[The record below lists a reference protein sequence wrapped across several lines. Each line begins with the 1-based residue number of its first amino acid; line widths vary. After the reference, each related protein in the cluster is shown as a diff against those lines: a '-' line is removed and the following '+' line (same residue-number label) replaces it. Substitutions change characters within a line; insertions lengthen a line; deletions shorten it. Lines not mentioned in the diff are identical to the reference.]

1 MALLTE
7 DIRKKYFKELG
18 LGAYNKTNIKKLQA
32 KYMERKSDADGI
44 YGQNTDNL
52 LRHLYNC
59 HKYLNKDNF
68 KPEEFKCECNG
79 RYCCGYPTYMK
90 PAQLT
95 NLQTIRNKYKKPM
108 VITSGMRCK
117 GYNNAI
123 GGSISNSKHLL
134 GQATDFYMQ
143 GVTDTLANRKNFIKY
158 SKNLPNTTYI
168 YGNGINIYGNPIS
181 APYMGNAIHYDTSN
195 GNPAPAPKP
204 TPDGKLVVDGIGG
217 ASTVKRM
224 QEFFDTSV
232 DGVISGQNLN
242 LKKYYPSLTSVKGGS
257 GGSPCIK
264 KLQLW
269 VGTTQD
275 GVLGQGTVK
284 AWQKKI
290 GVTADGIFGKASMK
304 AWQKYLNS
312 HSKPVYPPAPKPR
325 KKWKVIDISEFQD
338 TINWTKAKADGV
350 QGAIVR
356 CGLRGAGTGTL
367 KQDSMF
373 LNHIKGAYKVGIPV
387 GIYMFTEAINAK
399 EGKEEADYAIKLW
412 QKANLPISFPI
423 AVDTENVFYKE
434 NGKKIA
440 GRANDTKLS
449 RAKRTEAIKAFC
461 ERVKE
466 KGYTPMIYASTSW
479 LYNQL
484 DMSKLPY
491 DVWVAQYN
499 STCEYEGKYVIWQ
512 YTSEGRVAGAKGDI
526 DLNHCYI
533 APKAVNPPKPAP
545 TPTPTEKKTYQGTF
559 PSLRLKKSNAKVIA
573 DAITWAKK
581 VAENNS
587 FHYGYGKH
595 SHHNGCYYC
604 GTQHLK
610 KGHGI
615 KRYETTYCCNP
626 FVGAAWAH
634 GGCVPEALK
643 LCEDCDSWDFG
654 TDKGSYEKSKLFDK
668 VSLKSL
674 KKGDVLCSDRHVALY
689 IGNGKVVQAG
699 HEDDNVEHS
708 KSWND
713 SIAVG
718 TWDGY
723 KRAYRFNGKVDAE
736 MPLKFGEYSDRVADL
751 QRYLMW
757 YGYKISETSFFNSA
771 TLDAVKDFQR
781 EQKLV
786 ADGIVGEKTI
796 EAMKKVKK

>member
-1 MALLTE
+1 MK
-7 DIRKKYFKELG
+7 IRTKIPKNNKYYIRQATGG
-18 LGAYNKTNIKKLQA
+18 LNGAVA
-32 KYMERKSDADGI
+32 
-44 YGQNTDNL
+44 
-52 LRHLYNC
+52 
-59 HKYLNKDNF
+59 
-68 KPEEFKCECNG
+68 
-79 RYCCGYPTYMK
+79 GYPTISGANVLANCVGYANGRFNEIINDPDLKGIVKRFRYQLYCNAENFIESAKRQGLKISSK
-90 PAQLT
+90 PTVGGIMVWQKGSTLGGGDGAGHVAIVEQ
-95 NLQTIRNKYKKPM
+95 IYKD
-108 VITSGMRCK
+108 
-117 GYNNAI
+117 
-123 GGSISNSKHLL
+123 GSIYTSES
-134 GQATDFYMQ
+134 GWGSREWAF
-143 GVTDTLANRKNFIKY
+143 
-158 SKNLPNTTYI
+158 KNLRRNNE
-168 YGNGINIYGNPIS
+168 NGRWGQNELYRFRGCIVNPSIS
-181 APYMGNAIHYDTSN
+181 GGPVD
-195 GNPAPAPKP
+195 PP
-204 TPDGKLVVDGIGG
+204 KLVVDGIGG
-217 ASTVKRM
+217 TETVYRM
-224 QEFFDTSV
+224 QEFFETNV
-232 DGVISGQNLN
+232 YDGVISGQNLA
-242 LKKYYPSLTSVKGGS
+242 LKKYYPSLTAVQGGS

-264 KLQLW
+264 KLQRW
-269 VGTTQD
+269 VGASQD
-275 GVLGQGTVK
+275 GVLGEKTVK
-284 AWQKKI
+284 AWQKKLN
-290 GVTADGIFGKASMK
+290 VDADGIFGVNSMK

-312 HSKPVYPPAPKPR
+312 HSKPVYPPDPKPR

-338 TINWTKAKADGV
+338 NINWAKAKADGV
-350 QGAIVR
+350 QGAIIR

-367 KQDSMF
+367 KTDSMF
-373 LNHIKGAYKVGIPV
+373 LEHIKGAYKAGLPV

-423 AVDTENVFYKE
+423 GVDSENVFYKE

-461 ERVKE
+461 ERIKE

-479 LYNQL
+479 LHNQL

-499 STCEYEGKYVIWQ
+499 DVCEYEGKYVMWQ
-512 YTSEGRVAGAKGDI
+512 YTSEGRVAGASGNI
-526 DLNHCYI
+526 DMNHCYI
-533 APKAVNPPKPAP
+533 APKAVNPPKS
-545 TPTPTEKKTYQGTF
+545 TPTQKKSYSGTF
-559 PSLRLKKSNAKVIA
+559 PSYKLVKTNAQVIA
-573 DAITWAKK
+573 DAVKWAKWI
-581 VAENNS
+581 AGDNR

-595 SHHNGCYYC
+595 SHHNGCFFC

-610 KGHGI
+610 RGHGI
-615 KRYETTYCCNP
+615 KNFEYTYCCNP

-654 TDKGSYEKSKLFDK
+654 TEKGSYEKSKLFDK

-736 MPLKFGEYSDRVADL
+736 MPLKNGEYSTRVADL
-751 QRYLMW
+751 QRFLVW
-757 YGYKISETSFFNSA
+757 YGYKISVTSFFNES
-771 TLDAVKDFQR
+771 TLEAVKAFQK
-781 EQKLV
+781 EQKLT
-786 ADGIVGEKTI
+786 ADGIVGAKTI